1 MRFFSIYGKESRE
14 LKRQVENNFKEF
26 WRPVLQLIKLGY
38 LTYTEAM
45 QITEDEL
52 YILWHA
58 VKKVEED

>member
-1 MRFFSIYGKESRE
+1 MPFFSIYGQDSKS
-14 LKRQVENNFKEF
+14 LKRYVENNFKEF

>member
-1 MRFFSIYGKESRE
+1 MRFFSVYGKKSRE
-14 LKRQVENNFKEF
+14 LKRQVENDFIDF

>member
-1 MRFFSIYGKESRE
+1 MRFFSVYGKKSRE
-14 LKRQVENNFKEF
+14 LKRQVENDFIDF
-26 WRPVLQLIKLGY
+26 WCPVLQLIKLGY

-52 YILWHA
+52 HLLWHA

>member
-14 LKRQVENNFKEF
+14 LKKQVENNFKEF
-26 WRPVLQLIKLGY
+26 WSPVLQLIKLGY

-52 YILWHA
+52 YTLWHA

>member
-1 MRFFSIYGKESRE
+1 MPFFSVYGQDNKS

>member
-1 MRFFSIYGKESRE
+1 MPFFSIYGQDSKS
-14 LKRQVENNFKEF
+14 LKRNVENNFKEF

-58 VKKVEED
+58 VKKVEEE